1 MEEVMSTYRILESL
15 GSESQPIL
23 LAGSPVQRAKK
34 LEIASPWNSQFRRIV
49 SQANEADAET
59 ALAAIDASFSVTR
72 ALSGWQRS
80 SILQRVSDLI
90 TKDATALAQLI
101 ALEAGKSISDS
112 RLEVTRA
119 VQTFRVAA
127 EEAKRIGGEILPL
140 DWTPG
145 SEHRVAMTQRV
156 PVGPILGIS
165 PFNFPLNLIAH
176 KLAPAIAT
184 GNPIIIKPS
193 PFTPVTALS
202 LGMIAVDAGWPK
214 EAISVLPCDN
224 KVAEI
229 LLRDDRI
236 RKLSFTGSAE
246 VGWRLKSIVPKK
258 HVTLELGGNAA
269 VIVND
274 DADISLAAQK
284 ILQGGFTYSGQS
296 CISVQRVFVHEDLAS
311 ALIEKVSAGIQ
322 KLVSGDPFDEATQ
335 LGPMINEEAAVR
347 AYNWIRAAVDA
358 GAKLIHGGNRNAFHI
373 DPTLLS
379 EVPNDTLLAQEE
391 VFAPVAFINKFSDF
405 SQALAAVNRSRFGL
419 QVGLFTQRWSSIAEA
434 WRTLEVGAIL
444 INESPA
450 WRVEHQPYGG
460 VKDSGFGR
468 EGIRSAIEAMTE
480 SRLLILSR

>member
-1 MEEVMSTYRILESL
+1 MSTYGILESL
-15 GSESQPIL
+15 GSQSQPIL
-23 LAGSPVQRAKK
+23 LAGSPAQRSEK
-34 LEIASPWNSQFRRIV
+34 LEIASPWNSQLRRIV
-49 SQANEADAET
+49 SQANKADAET

-72 ALSGWQRS
+72 SLSGWQRS
-80 SILQRVSDLI
+80 SILQRISDLI
-90 TKDATALAQLI
+90 TKDATVLAQLI
-101 ALEAGKSISDS
+101 AIEAGKSISDS

-156 PVGPILGIS
+156 PIGPILGIS

-224 KVAEI
+224 KVSEI

-274 DADISLAAQK
+274 DADITLAAQK

-311 ALIEKVSAGIQ
+311 ALIDKVSAGLQ

-335 LGPMINEEAAVR
+335 LGPMINEEAAIR
-347 AYNWIRAAVDA
+347 AYNWIKAAVDA
-358 GAKLIHGGNRNAFHI
+358 GAKLIHGGNRKAFHI

-379 EVPNDTLLAQEE
+379 EVPDDTLLAREE

-405 SQALAAVNRSRFGL
+405 SQALAAVNRSRYGL
-419 QVGLFTQRWSSIAEA
+419 QVGVFTQRWSSIAEA

-450 WRVEHQPYGG
+450 WRVEHQSYGG

-480 SRLLILSR
+480 TRLLILSR

>member
-1 MEEVMSTYRILESL
+1 MEEIMSTCGILESL
-15 GSESQPIL
+15 GSQSQPIL

-34 LEIASPWNSQFRRIV
+34 LEIASPWSSQFKRIV
-49 SQANEADAET
+49 SQANDADAEA
-59 ALAAIDASFSVTR
+59 ALAAVDASFSVTR
-72 ALSGWQRS
+72 TLSSWQRS
-80 SILQRVSDLI
+80 DILQRISDLI
-90 TKDATALAQLI
+90 GRDAAVLAQLI
-101 ALEAGKSISDS
+101 ALEAGKSIRDS

-119 VQTFRVAA
+119 VQTFKVAA

-156 PVGPILGIS
+156 PVGPILAIS
-165 PFNFPLNLIAH
+165 PFNFPLNLVAH

-184 GNPIIIKPS
+184 GSPLIIKPS

-202 LGMIAVDAGWPK
+202 LGMIAVEAGWPK

-224 KVAEI
+224 KVAEV
-229 LLRDDRI
+229 LLCDDRI

-246 VGWRLKSIVPKK
+246 VGWRLKSLVPKK

-274 DADISLAAQK
+274 DADIALTAQR

-296 CISVQRVFVHEDLAS
+296 CISVQRVFAHEDVAG
-311 ALIEKVSAGIQ
+311 ALIEKVRAGLQ
-322 KLVSGDPFDEATQ
+322 KLVSGDPFDDATQ
-335 LGPMINEEAAVR
+335 LGPMINEEAAIR

-358 GAKLIHGGNRNAFHI
+358 GAKLIHGGNRKSFHM

-379 EVPNDTLLAQEE
+379 EVPDDTPLAQEE

-405 SQALAAVNRSRFGL
+405 SKALAAVNRSRYGL
-419 QVGLFTQRWSSIAEA
+419 QAGVFTQRWSSIAEA
-434 WRTLEVGAIL
+434 WRTLEVGAVL
-444 INESPA
+444 INESPS

-480 SRLLILSR
+480 TRLLILSR

>member
-1 MEEVMSTYRILESL
+1 MEEVMSTYEILESL
-15 GSESQPIL
+15 SSQSQPIL
-23 LAGSPVQRAKK
+23 LAGSPVQRAEK
-34 LEIASPWNSQFRRIV
+34 LEIASPWNSQFRRTV
-49 SQANEADAET
+49 SQADKADAET
-59 ALAAIDASFSVTR
+59 ALTAIDASFSVTR
-72 ALSGWQRS
+72 ALSSWQRS
-80 SILQRVSDLI
+80 SILQRISDLI

-112 RLEVTRA
+112 RLEVARA

-145 SEHRVAMTQRV
+145 SEHRVAMMQRV

-165 PFNFPLNLIAH
+165 PFNFPLNLVAH

-202 LGMIAVDAGWPK
+202 LGMIAVDAGWPR

-224 KVAEI
+224 DVAEI

-246 VGWRLKSIVPKK
+246 IGWRLKSIVPKK

-274 DADISLAAQK
+274 DADITLAAQK

-311 ALIEKVSAGIQ
+311 ALIEKVRAGLQ

-335 LGPMINEEAAVR
+335 LGPMINEDAAVR

-358 GAKLIHGGNRNAFHI
+358 GAKLIHGGNRKNFHVE
-373 DPTLLS
+373 PTLLS
-379 EVPNDTLLAQEE
+379 EVPDDTSLAKEE

-405 SQALAAVNRSRFGL
+405 SQALAAVNRSRYGL
-419 QVGLFTQRWSSIAEA
+419 QVGVFTQRWNSIAEA
-434 WRTLEVGAIL
+434 WRTLEVGAVL

-480 SRLLILSR
+480 TRLLILSR